1 MPGYFGASG
10 AKLTAVLYA
19 VIAGCMSAA
28 CSVLDLPTCEEER
41 DMHGAIMFRV
51 RVHSC
56 FPSSI
61 HIPFVVDDTLGCYAC
76 HGDVFAV
83 VACAGAVSPPVGAV
97 LSRHTA
103 DWHYRSC

>member
-56 FPSSI
+56 LPLPDTSPLWLMT
-61 HIPFVVDDTLGCYAC
+61 HWVVTPC

-83 VACAGAVSPPVGAV
+83 VACAGAVLSPVGAV

-103 DWHYRSC
+103 DWHCRSC